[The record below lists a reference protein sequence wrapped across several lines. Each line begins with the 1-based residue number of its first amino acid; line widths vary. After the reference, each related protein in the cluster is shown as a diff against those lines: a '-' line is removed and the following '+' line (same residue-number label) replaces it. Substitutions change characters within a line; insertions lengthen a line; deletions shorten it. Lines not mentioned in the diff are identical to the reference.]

1 MLEKALV
8 DSIGAFFGMIKVYA
22 KKVFNRLI
30 IEEIMKTLRFTSWV
44 ILLFLFSSVVTFTQS
59 DNQLFTIEETSYLEA
74 NKNQI
79 ITVGLDP
86 LSGMDYFLMENGQAA
101 GVVLEVFKLIER
113 DTGLQFKLVTDQTW
127 NQVYEGLQT
136 GEIDILFGA
145 NETEERLKTMAFTK
159 PLYQHPY
166 AIFTHENTEMFTIG
180 DLDKRVVG
188 FMEGDFVVD
197 ALMKKYIYL
206 SYEPV
211 YYGNQT
217 DLIEGL
223 IEGKIDAA
231 VFSGGSIIYKFLQEY
246 PDMKYVAPI
255 ESIVSDL
262 TLSVRKDQQVMWS
275 ILNKEI
281 GHLIST
287 GDIDKS
293 IQKSEVSF
301 IREIIGLTD
310 SERQWLESG
319 QPVAIGVTQDYLPI
333 DYYEENQYLGVSGA
347 ILTEIAR
354 ITGLNVDYVYSDFN
368 TLHNRLI
375 NGGVDVLN
383 IVRTDEREEYLNFTI
398 PYSYERDIIV
408 GLKSAEEVLDVY
420 GLEGKRVAVVDGFWH
435 DDYLRKNLVSVDI
448 IKTLDIEDSM
458 KSVLDGQADYFIENP
473 TVVKFYIAVNEYYDL
488 VEKGVTSSDSYLY
501 YGISKRMPELH
512 GIINKTLPIIDVR
525 SLQREGY
532 QSVPLI
538 IDNSREVKLRL
549 IIFLLIVA
557 LAFIVIRLKR
567 ALDDL
572 ISERAMTEVYKE
584 RQILEYTDVMTGLKN
599 RNYYYKEIEA
609 QINEDGQMLGVLM
622 CDVDR
627 LKYVNDTYGHP
638 VGDQLIV
645 EVAKLLRRV
654 VGEEGSPIRMGG
666 DEFLVLLPSY
676 TEKQCM
682 ETQYRIEEEINAL
695 SIETA
700 EGVKIDIA
708 LSTGYAVRANETE
721 TLEHVILRADN
732 DMYMNK
738 RRRWSM

>member
-1 MLEKALV
+1 
-8 DSIGAFFGMIKVYA
+8 
-22 KKVFNRLI
+22 
-30 IEEIMKTLRFTSWV
+30 
-44 ILLFLFSSVVTFTQS
+44 
-59 DNQLFTIEETSYLEA
+59 
-74 NKNQI
+74 
-79 ITVGLDP
+79 
-86 LSGMDYFLMENGQAA
+86 MENGEVA

-113 DTGLQFKLVTDQTW
+113 DTGLKFKLITDQTW
-127 NQVYEGLQT
+127 NQVYNGLHT

-145 NETEERLKTMAFTK
+145 NETEDRLKTMAFTK

-180 DLDKRVVG
+180 DLDNRVVG
-188 FMEGDFVVD
+188 FMEEDFVVD

-223 IEGKIDAA
+223 IEGEINAA

-246 PDMKYVAPI
+246 PDIKYVAPI

-262 TLSVRKDQQVMWS
+262 TLSVRKDQQILWS

-281 GHLIST
+281 GHLITT
-287 GDIDKS
+287 GDIDRS
-293 IQKSEVSF
+293 IQNSEVSF
-301 IREIIGLTD
+301 IRKIIGLSN

-319 QPVAIGVTQDYLPI
+319 ESISIGITKDYLPI
-333 DYYEENQYLGVSGA
+333 DYYEDNQYLGVSGA
-347 ILTEIAR
+347 ILEEITR
-354 ITGLNVDYVYSDFN
+354 ITGMNVNYVYSDFN
-368 TLHNRLI
+368 TLHNLLI

-383 IVRTDEREEYLNFTI
+383 IVRTDEREEYLNFTK

-435 DDYLRKNLVSVDI
+435 EEYLRKNLVSVDI

-458 KSVLDGQADYFIENP
+458 KSVLDGRAEYFIENP

-532 QSVPLI
+532 QSVPLV
-538 IDNSREVKLRL
+538 IDNSKEVRLRL

-557 LAFIVIRLKR
+557 LGFIVIRLKR
-567 ALDDL
+567 TLDDL

-599 RNYYYKEIEA
+599 RNYYYKEVEE
-609 QINEDGQMLGVLM
+609 QINENGQILGVLM

-645 EVAKLLRRV
+645 EVAKLLEIV
-654 VGEEGSPIRMGG
+654 VGREGSPIRMGG
-666 DEFLVLLPSY
+666 DEFLVLLPTY
-676 TEKQCM
+676 TEEQCI
-682 ETQYRIEEEINAL
+682 ETQHLIEEKIKAL
-695 SIETA
+695 SIETP

-708 LSTGYAVRANETE
+708 LSTGYAVRRNKTE
-721 TLEHVILRADN
+721 TLEQVILRADN

-738 RRRWSM
+738 RRRWSI